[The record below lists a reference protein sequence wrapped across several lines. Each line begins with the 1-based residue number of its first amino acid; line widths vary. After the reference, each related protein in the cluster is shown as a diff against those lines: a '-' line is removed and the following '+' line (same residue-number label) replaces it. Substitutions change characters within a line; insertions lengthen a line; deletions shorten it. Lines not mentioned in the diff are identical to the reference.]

1 MKKTLRT
8 LGILCLVVSLATCDT
23 EPRVLGLRLRS
34 VTSSQS
40 YTEEGVISVMAG
52 QEIDIE
58 AEANILHKISR
69 K

>member
-8 LGILCLVVSLATCDT
+8 LGILCLGVSLATCDT

-34 VTSSQS
+34 VRSSQS